1 MIAALRSYGLLFK
14 WECLRTRSTLMLI
27 VVIQL
32 ALAIGVVYGL
42 SFLFPD
48 ISPQSALYLATGAP
62 TLSLLILG
70 ITVVPQEVA
79 RSKDTGRDLYLRSLP
94 LPALTMLAAS
104 VSFWLLANLP
114 GTALSLWVAKL
125 RFDIRLDVDPLVIA
139 VIVLVALTA
148 ATLGYALAQSI
159 SPQATQ
165 QVSSFIS
172 IGILLFSPINFPLDR
187 LPSALQTIHE
197 VLPITYM
204 ADLIRW
210 SLTGHSTHDPALS
223 FLVVGIWCAVGLLVS
238 YRVAT
243 RRR

>member
-1 MIAALRSYGLLFK
+1 MTEAIRSYGLLIK
-14 WECLRTRSTLMLI
+14 WEYLRMRSNLVLI
-27 VVIQL
+27 ILVQVLL
-32 ALAIGVVYGL
+32 AVGVVYGL
-42 SFLFPD
+42 SFLLPN
-48 ISPQSALYLATGAP
+48 ISPASALYLATGAP

-79 RSKDTGRDLYLRSLP
+79 RSKDTGREEYLRALP
-94 LPALTMLAAS
+94 LPALAMLAAG
-104 VSFWLLANLP
+104 VTFWLLANLP

-125 RFDIRLDVDPLVIA
+125 RFDIDLNLNPLVIA

-159 SPQATQ
+159 SPTATQ
-165 QVSSFIS
+165 QISSFIS
-172 IGILLFSPINFPLDR
+172 IGILLFSPINFPLER
-187 LPSALQTIHE
+187 LPSFLQAIHQ

-204 ADLIRW
+204 ADLVRW
-210 SLTGHSTHDPALS
+210 SLTGRSTHDPTLS
-223 FLVVGIWCAVGLLVS
+223 FVVVGAWCLLGLFVS